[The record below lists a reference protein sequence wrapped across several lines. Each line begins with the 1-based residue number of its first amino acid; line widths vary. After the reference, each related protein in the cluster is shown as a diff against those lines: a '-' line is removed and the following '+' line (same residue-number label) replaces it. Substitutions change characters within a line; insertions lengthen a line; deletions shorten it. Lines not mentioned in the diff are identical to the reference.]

1 MGSARPTGTVGV
13 MKIEIEPGVR
23 LFVDV
28 VGAGLE
34 PTPAAM
40 VAKPTMLL
48 LHGGPG
54 FDHSGFRPFF
64 DRFADTHQVVLYDH
78 RGNGRSDGWD
88 TPSDWNLDTWADD
101 VVALSDA
108 LGIEHPIVLGQSF
121 GGFVAQHYAARHPE
135 HPSAVVLSSTAARVH
150 GEESAAR
157 FRALGGPDAEA
168 SYRRV
173 FLRGDAGAEAFLEYL
188 MTAMP
193 HYNSTASSTDPGRPI
208 MNFDV
213 LVDFTGWYPEMDLRP
228 DVQRFAAPTL
238 VLAGSED
245 PMTPPVCSDEIADLL
260 APGLGRLE
268 VIDGA
273 GHGTYHDRP
282 EETEAILREFLA
294 LDEVVA
300 RMP

>member
-1 MGSARPTGTVGV
+1 MR
-13 MKIEIEPGVR
+13 IEIEPGVR

-88 TPSDWNLDTWADD
+88 APSDWNLDRWADD
-101 VVALSDA
+101 VVALCDA
-108 LGIEHPIVLGQSF
+108 LGIDRPIVLGQSF
-121 GGFVAQHYAARHPE
+121 GGFVAQRYAARHPE
-135 HPSAVVLSSTAARVH
+135 HPSAVVLSSTGSRVH

-157 FRALGGPDAEA
+157 FRALGGPEAEA

-173 FLRGDAGAEAFLEYL
+173 FLRGDASSEAFLEYL

-193 HYNSTASSTDPGRPI
+193 HYNSTASSNEPGQPI

-213 LVDFTGWYPEMDLRP
+213 MVDFTVWFPEMDLRP
-228 DVQRFAAPTL
+228 DVRAITAPTL

-245 PMTPPVCSDEIADLL
+245 PMMPLSCAQEIADLL
-260 APGLGRLE
+260 APGLRHIE
-268 VIDGA
+268 IVDGA
-273 GHGTYHDRP
+273 GHGTYRDRP
-282 EETEAILREFLA
+282 EATEAILRDFLA
-294 LDEVVA
+294 SDEVMA
-300 RMP
+300 RVP

>member
-1 MGSARPTGTVGV
+1 MR
-13 MKIEIEPGVR
+13 IEIEPGVR

-28 VGAGLE
+28 VGAGLD

-40 VAKPTMLL
+40 VAKPTLLL

-88 TPSDWNLDTWADD
+88 NPSNWNLDRWADD
-101 VVALSDA
+101 VVALCEA
-108 LGIEHPIVLGQSF
+108 LGIERPVVLGQSF
-121 GGFVAQHYAARHPE
+121 GGFVAQRYAARHPG
-135 HPSAVVLSSTAARVH
+135 HPSAIVLSSTAARVH
-150 GEESAAR
+150 AEESAAR
-157 FRALGGPDAEA
+157 FRALGGPEAEA
-168 SYRRV
+168 SFRRV
-173 FLRGDAGAEAFLEYL
+173 FLHGDGSAEAFLEYL

-213 LVDFTGWYPEMDLRP
+213 LVDFTRWYPDMDLRP
-228 DVQRFAAPTL
+228 DVQRIEAPTL
-238 VLAGSED
+238 VIAGALD
-245 PMTPPVCSDEIADLL
+245 PMTPTVCSEEIAGLL
-260 APGLGRLE
+260 PADAGRLA
-268 VIDGA
+268 VLDGA

-282 EETEAILREFLA
+282 AETEEILREFLSSDDVIA
-294 LDEVVA
+294 RLD
-300 RMP
+300 